1 MNLYVGNL
9 PYSVTESELSSAF
22 GKFGEVGSAK
32 IIMDRDSGQPKGFA
46 FVEMANKS
54 EAIKAISD
62 LNGSIMNEREI
73 VVNEAK
79 PRESRPSGGRSGNS
93 NRRY

>member
-9 PYSVTESELSSAF
+9 PYSVTESELSAAF

-62 LNGSIMNEREI
+62 LNGSIMNLSLI
-73 VVNEAK
+73 HIC
-79 PRESRPSGGRSGNS
+79 
-93 NRRY
+93 

>member
-9 PYSVTESELSSAF
+9 PYSVTESELNAAF
-22 GKFGEVGSAK
+22 SKFGEVGSAK

-62 LNGSIMNEREI
+62 LNGSTMNEREI

-79 PRESRPSGGRSGNS
+79 PRESRSSGGRNDNS